1 MIQKN
6 PFVQT
11 QGDRLIKVGC
21 ILNNNN
27 TNSGGVPDDI
37 SLGSSIE
44 FSSRYMLCY
53 CFKF

>member
-21 ILNNNN
+21 ILNNN
-27 TNSGGVPDDI
+27 TNGGGVPDDI

-44 FSSRYMLCY
+44 FSSRYEYLLL
-53 CFKF
+53 FLF

>member
-21 ILNNNN
+21 ILNNN

-44 FSSRYMLCY
+44 FSSRYAL
-53 CFKF
+53 FVLNLR